1 MRKRQTWDFWID
13 RGGTFTDV
21 VGRGPDG
28 ALHPHKLLS
37 ENPEAYA
44 DAAVQGIRNL
54 LGLKAG
60 EPIPPGRVGA
70 VKMGT
75 TVATNALLER
85 KGERTLLLITKGFR
99 DALKIGYQARP
110 KIFARHIIKPDMLYE
125 RVAEVDERVR
135 ADGTVERAPDLAAVR
150 RDLESA
156 RADGIDA
163 LAIVF
168 MHAYRF
174 PAHERQ
180 VAALA
185 RDLGFAQVSVSH
197 EVSPLIKLVG
207 RGDTTVVDAY
217 LSPILRRY
225 VARVA
230 NEMHGGAAAS
240 PSPGGGGSASRA
252 SGEPGWG
259 ETASEGD
266 AVTPTRRA
274 ARGDL
279 PPAGGGEAEQAAD
292 AIRLM
297 FMMSSG
303 GLTAAE
309 LFQGKDAI
317 LSGPAGGV
325 VGMAETGREA
335 GFARL
340 IGFDMGGTSTDVS
353 HFDGEYERAFE
364 TEVAGVRMRAPM
376 MLIHTVAAGGGSIL
390 HFDGARFR
398 VGPDS
403 AGANPGPTC
412 YRRGGPLA
420 VTDAN
425 VMLGKL
431 IPDFFPKI
439 FGPAQDQPLDA
450 ARVRHDFN
458 NLAQKVGGKSA
469 EEIADGFIKIAVENM
484 ANAIKKIS
492 VQRGYD
498 VTRYALNCF
507 GGAGGQHACLV
518 ADALGMTKVLIHPFS
533 SLLSAYG
540 MGLADIRATREQAIE
555 EPLGGKALAALERV
569 GARLGREAKAEV
581 AGQGVAPAKIKV
593 IVRAHIRYA
602 GTDTALVV
610 DAGTLSSPSPGRG
623 GSTQRAGAMRRGGV
637 KRSKKSSPPPA
648 ALRAAT
654 SPLQGE
660 VKLIPLAKM
669 QRAFERAHKARF
681 GFIDRSKQMMVE
693 AVSVEAVGGGA
704 KFRERAGKTTRAKLP
719 KPARHTRF
727 FSAGE
732 WHDAKVF
739 TRDQLKPGQTV
750 KGAAIIIEPHQ
761 TIVVEPGW
769 QAALTAKNHLLLSRT
784 KKLKRSYAIGTHA
797 DPVMLEVFNNLFMS
811 IAEQMGVSLQNT
823 AYSVNIKERLDFSCA
838 VFSADGTLVANA
850 PHMPVHLG
858 SMDRAVE
865 TIIRENAGRIAPGDV
880 YAINAPYNGGTHLP
894 DITVC
899 TPVFGASSS
908 LPPRALASGGEGRRA
923 AAAARR
929 GGGSSVK
936 KSAPHP
942 RPLPATSL
950 RSVGGGE
957 KKGKSQILFWVA
969 SRGHH
974 ADVGGISPGSM
985 SPNATS
991 IEQEGVLFDNFKLVD
1006 RGRFREKELMAAL
1019 TGARYPARNPVQ
1031 NVNDIKAQIA
1041 ANEKGV
1047 AELRKMVAEFTLPV
1061 VRAYM
1066 GHVQDNAAESV
1077 RRVIDRLHD
1086 SAFAYEMDQG
1096 TVIKVKITVD
1106 KKKREATVDFTGT
1119 SPQQPTNFNAPE
1131 PVTRAAVLYVFRV
1144 MVDDDIPMN
1153 AGCLRPINIVIPQR
1167 SMLSPEYPAAV
1178 VAGNVETSQAVT
1190 DTLFGALGALAAAQG
1205 TMNNLNFGNARY
1217 QYYETICS
1225 GSPAGPG
1232 FNGTDAVHTH
1242 MTNTRLTDPEVLEF
1256 RYPVVLEDF
1265 HIRQGS
1271 GGKGQW
1277 HAGDGIRR
1285 SIRFLEKMD
1294 CTILSGHRRV
1304 PPFGLAG
1311 GEPGEVGENW
1321 ARRKDGRMERLA
1333 GCDETV
1339 IDANEAIII
1348 QTPTAGGY
1356 GKA

>member
-1 MRKRQTWDFWID
+1 MSASWEFWID

-21 VGRGPDG
+21 IGRRPDG
-28 ALHPHKLLS
+28 TLVTHKLLS

-44 DAAVQGIRNL
+44 DAAVAGMRQL
-54 LGLKAG
+54 LGLGPG
-60 EPIPPGRVGA
+60 EPIPAAHIAA

-99 DALKIGYQARP
+99 DALRIGYQARP

-125 RVAEVDERVR
+125 RIAEVDERVR
-135 ADGTVERAPDLAAVR
+135 ADGTVERALELEAVR
-150 RDLESA
+150 AELI
-156 RADGIDA
+156 RAKDDGIRA
-163 LAIVF
+163 VAVVL
-168 MHAYRF
+168 MHAYRYRE
-174 PAHERQ
+174 HERQ

-185 RDLGFAQVSVSH
+185 RDLGFTQVSASH

-225 VARVA
+225 VAQVA
-230 NEMHGGAAAS
+230 QDLI
-240 PSPGGGGSASRA
+240 PSPLVGVGRVGGREVTLMRGR
-252 SGEPGWG
+252 EPSSSHRGNLP
-259 ETASEGD
+259 
-266 AVTPTRRA
+266 TPTPNPSPQ
-274 ARGDL
+274 G
-279 PPAGGGEAEQAAD
+279 AGE
-292 AIRLM
+292 RTKLM

-309 LFQGKDAI
+309 LFRGKDAI

-325 VGMAETGREA
+325 VGMAETGRQA
-335 GFARL
+335 GFDRL

-353 HFDGEYERAFE
+353 HFAGAYERTFE

-376 MLIHTVAAGGGSIL
+376 MLINTVAAGGGSIL
-390 HFDGARFR
+390 HYDGARFR

-403 AGANPGPTC
+403 AGANPGPKC

-425 VMLGKL
+425 VMVGKL
-431 IPDFFPKI
+431 LPDFFPKI
-439 FGPAQDQPLDA
+439 FGPRQSEPLDA
-450 ARVRHDFN
+450 QSVRTAFAV
-458 NLAQKVGGKSA
+458 LAK
-469 EEIADGFIKIAVENM
+469 EIGDGRKPEQVADGFIKIAVENM

-498 VTRYALNCF
+498 VTRYTLNCF

-518 ADALGMTKVLIHPFS
+518 ADALGMQSVLIHPYS

-540 MGLADIRATREQAIE
+540 MGLADIRSVRQQAIE
-555 EPLGGKALAALERV
+555 EPLDEAVRASLEKVARKLSRAATE
-569 GARLGREAKAEV
+569 EV
-581 AGQGVAPAKIKV
+581 VGQGVTRQKIKV
-593 IVRAHIRYA
+593 DVRAHVRYS
-602 GTDTALVV
+602 GTDTALIV
-610 DAGTLSSPSPGRG
+610 DAFVIPGPSQRVRPEVAGPMTSSARSPESISAG
-623 GSTQRAGAMRRGGV
+623 GGYGFRA
-637 KRSKKSSPPPA
+637 
-648 ALRAAT
+648 
-654 SPLQGE
+654 SPLRGDPGMTL
-660 VKLIPLAKM
+660 KKIKS
-669 QRAFERAHKARF
+669 AFERAHKARF
-681 GFIDRSKQMMVE
+681 GFVDRTKALVLE

-704 KFRERAGKTTRAKLP
+704 RFKEPTHSIKRTKLP
-719 KPARHTRF
+719 APARRTRF
-727 FSAGE
+727 FSSGK
-732 WHDAKVF
+732 WHRALVYLRQ
-739 TRDQLKPGQTV
+739 TLAPGHRV
-750 KGAAIIIEPHQ
+750 KGPAIIVEPHQ
-761 TIVVEPGW
+761 TVVVEEGW
-769 QAALTAKNHLLLSRT
+769 QTEVTAKNHLVLRRV
-784 KKLKRSYAIGTHA
+784 KKLARPRAIGTRA

-811 IAEQMGVSLQNT
+811 IAEQMGVALQNT

-838 VFSADGTLVANA
+838 VFDGDGSLVANA

-865 TIIRENAGRIAPGDV
+865 TIIRENQGKIRPGDV

-899 TPVFGASSS
+899 TPVFD
-908 LPPRALASGGEGRRA
+908 GR
-923 AAAARR
+923 
-929 GGGSSVK
+929 K
-936 KSAPHP
+936 
-942 RPLPATSL
+942 
-950 RSVGGGE
+950 
-957 KKGKSQILFWVA
+957 ILFWVA

-985 SPNATS
+985 SPNATT
-991 IEQEGVLFDNFKLVD
+991 IEQEGVYIDNFKLLD
-1006 RGRFREKELMAAL
+1006 RGRFREKELQALL
-1019 TGARYPARNPVQ
+1019 TGGEFPARNPVQ
-1031 NVNDIKAQIA
+1031 NINDLKAQIA

-1047 AELRKMVAEFTLPV
+1047 QELRKMVRHFTLPV

-1086 SAFAYEMDQG
+1086 SAFAVEMDQG
-1096 TVIKVKITVD
+1096 TVIKVRIAVD

-1119 SPQQPTNFNAPE
+1119 SPQQPNNFNAPE

-1153 AGCLRPINIVIPQR
+1153 AGCLRPIRIIIPKK
-1167 SMLSPEYPAAV
+1167 SLLSPEFPAAV
-1178 VAGNVETSQAVT
+1178 VAGNVETSQEVT
-1190 DTLFGALGALAAAQG
+1190 NCLFGALDAMAAAQG

-1232 FNGTDAVHTH
+1232 FPGTDAVHTH

-1256 RYPVVLEDF
+1256 RYPVLLEDF
-1265 HIRQGS
+1265 HIRKGS
-1271 GGKGQW
+1271 GGRGQW
-1277 HAGDGIRR
+1277 KAGDGIIRA
-1285 SIRFLEKMD
+1285 IRFLEKME

-1304 PPFGLAG
+1304 RPFGLAG
-1311 GEPGEVGENW
+1311 GEDGQVGKNSV
-1321 ARRKDGRMERLA
+1321 RRRDGSLEQLA
-1333 GCDETV
+1333 GCDATV
-1339 IDANEAIII
+1339 LDAGEAIII

-1356 GKA
+1356 GKASTARR